1 MITLPGPLS
10 PSQPLTPPDLS
21 ALSDKLPSMNHG
33 AFSPAGGMTSIDFGQ
48 NGNSGTDL
56 NALFGENGGGMQEA
70 LNNEI
75 TQTLSQLISALL
87 TSLMPLLQQLA
98 GQQNQQQSGQPA
110 SGGSGGGM
118 PQNLAAGGDPMQLNS
133 ANGTGQSMPVTAGT
147 SGQTPLSAGGQN
159 GAPGATAT
167 TGGTGQSAAPSA
179 TSGQSVTPSGSSG
192 LHLPEALKPYE
203 GAIQNAA
210 AKTGVPGEVLAA
222 QIWQESR
229 GSLGASTV
237 NGGNGLQDSG
247 LMQVNSNTF
256 ADLQRK
262 NPDLLGP
269 NANANNPADNIMA
282 GALYMKEQLNDFGG
296 NMGAALR
303 AYNSGPLNVNVD
315 NLNDISKTGTG
326 DATYVDKVMNF
337 SSIISSGQG
346 QLPA

>member
-1 MITLPGPLS
+1 MITLPGLTGPTQPLS
-10 PSQPLTPPDLS
+10 PLDLS
-21 ALSDKLPSMNHG
+21 GLSEKNASLNSG
-33 AFSPAGGMTSIDFGQ
+33 AFTPSGGMTSIDFGQ
-48 NGNSGTDL
+48 NGSSGTDL
-56 NALFGENGGGMQEA
+56 SALFNQDGGTTQEA

-75 TQTLSQLISALL
+75 AQTLTQLISALL
-87 TSLMPLLQQLA
+87 TSLMPLLQQLV
-98 GQQNQQQSGQPA
+98 GQQNGQQSGQPT
-110 SGGSGGGM
+110 SGGGGSGGM
-118 PQNLAAGGDPMQLNS
+118 PQNLFADGGAAPGAGGV
-133 ANGTGQSMPVTAGT
+133 A
-147 SGQTPLSAGGQN
+147 GQTPSAPISGAPVGDMGNVGGQN
-159 GAPGATAT
+159 GAPTGTA
-167 TGGTGQSAAPSA
+167 A
-179 TSGQSVTPSGSSG
+179 SGQSVTGTGGSG
-192 LHLPEALKPYE
+192 LHLPAALKPYE

-229 GSLGASTV
+229 GNLGAATV

-262 NPDLLGP
+262 NPDLLA
-269 NANANNPADNIMA
+269 ANANPNNPQDNIMA
-282 GALYMKEQLNDFGG
+282 GALYMKEQLGAFNG

-303 AYNSGPLNVNVD
+303 AYNSGPLNVNVN

>member
-1 MITLPGPLS
+1 MITLPGLSGPTQPLS
-10 PSQPLTPPDLS
+10 PPDLS
-21 ALSDKLPSMNHG
+21 GLSEKTSLLNSG
-33 AFSPAGGMTSIDFGQ
+33 TFSPTGGMNSIDFSQSGS
-48 NGNSGTDL
+48 SGTDL
-56 NALFGENGGGMQEA
+56 NALFGQNGGSTQEA

-75 TQTLSQLISALL
+75 AQTLTQLIGALL
-87 TSLMPLLQQLA
+87 NSLMPLLQQLA
-98 GQQNQQQSGQPA
+98 GQQNGQQSGQPV
-110 SGGSGGGM
+110 SGGGSGGGT
-118 PQNLAAGGDPMQLNS
+118 PQDLFNDAGAGGAGTTTPAAGNVADQ
-133 ANGTGQSMPVTAGT
+133 A
-147 SGQTPLSAGGQN
+147 
-159 GAPGATAT
+159 
-167 TGGTGQSAAPSA
+167 TGGGIPSA
-179 TSGQSVTPSGSSG
+179 TGGQSSAPAGTTATSGSGQSVSSAGSSG

-229 GSLGASTV
+229 GNLGATTV

-256 ADLQRK
+256 ADLQSK

-269 NANANNPADNIMA
+269 NANPNNPTDNIMA
-282 GALYMKEQLNDFGG
+282 GALYMKEQLNAFDG

>member
-1 MITLPGPLS
+1 MITLPGALS
-10 PSQPLTPPDLS
+10 PTQTLTPPDLNG
-21 ALSDKLPSMNHG
+21 LSDKLPLMNNG
-33 AFSPAGGMTSIDFGQ
+33 AFSPSGGMTAIDFGQ
-48 NGNSGTDL
+48 SGNSGTDL
-56 NALFGENGGGMQEA
+56 NALFGQNGGATQEA

-75 TQTLSQLISALL
+75 AQTLTQLISALL
-87 TSLMPLLQQLA
+87 NSLMPLLQQLT
-98 GQQNQQQSGQPA
+98 GQQNQQQSGQPT
-110 SGGSGGGM
+110 SGGAGGGM
-118 PQNLAAGGDPMQLNS
+118 PQKLATGGNPAQPIDGSSAGQNAPAPGGNI
-133 ANGTGQSMPVTAGT
+133 A
-147 SGQTPLSAGGQN
+147 SAGGQN
-159 GAPGATAT
+159 GSPAGTAATN
-167 TGGTGQSAAPSA
+167 GTGQSV
-179 TSGQSVTPSGSSG
+179 TQSGASG
-192 LHLPEALKPYE
+192 LHLPDALKPYE

-269 NANANNPADNIMA
+269 NANANNPTDNIMA
-282 GALYMKEQLNDFGG
+282 GALYMKEQLNAFDG

-315 NLNDISKTGTG
+315 NLSDISKTGTG

>member
-1 MITLPGPLS
+1 MITLPGLLGPTQPLS
-10 PSQPLTPPDLS
+10 PPDLS
-21 ALSDKLPSMNHG
+21 GLSEKTSSLNSG
-33 AFSPAGGMTSIDFGQ
+33 AFSPSGGMTSIDFGQ
-48 NGNSGTDL
+48 SGNSGTDL
-56 NALFGENGGGMQEA
+56 NALFGQNGGSTQEA

-75 TQTLSQLISALL
+75 AQTLTQLISALL
-87 TSLMPLLQQLA
+87 NSLMPLLQQLA
-98 GQQNQQQSGQPA
+98 GQQNGQQSGQPV
-110 SGGSGGGM
+110 SGSGGGT
-118 PQNLAAGGDPMQLNS
+118 PQNLFNDAGAGG
-133 ANGTGQSMPVTAGT
+133 AGT
-147 SGQTPLSAGGQN
+147 TTPVAGNVADQ
-159 GAPGATAT
+159 A
-167 TGGTGQSAAPSA
+167 TGGGSIPSA
-179 TSGQSVTPSGSSG
+179 TGGQSSAPAGTTATSGSGQSVSGSGSSG

-229 GSLGASTV
+229 GNLGATTV

-256 ADLQRK
+256 ADLQSK
-262 NPDLLGP
+262 NPELLGP
-269 NANANNPADNIMA
+269 NANPNNPTDNIMA
-282 GALYMKEQLNDFGG
+282 GALYMKEQLNAFDG

-303 AYNSGPLNVNVD
+303 AYNSGPLNVNVN

>member
-21 ALSDKLPSMNHG
+21 TLSDKLPLMNHG
-33 AFSPAGGMTSIDFGQ
+33 AFSPSGGMTSIDFGQ

-56 NALFGENGGGMQEA
+56 SALLGANGGGTQEA

-75 TQTLSQLISALL
+75 TQTLTQLISALL
-87 TSLMPLLQQLA
+87 TSLMPLLQQLT
-98 GQQNQQQSGQPA
+98 GQQNQQQSGQPV
-110 SGGSGGGM
+110 SGGGGAGGGM
-118 PQNLAAGGDPMQLNS
+118 PQNPAAGGDPMQLTS
-133 ANGTGQSMPVTAGT
+133 GNGTGQSMPATAGT
-147 SGQTPLSAGGQN
+147 PGQPQVSAGGQN
-159 GAPGATAT
+159 GAPDATA
-167 TGGTGQSAAPSA
+167 AASG
-179 TSGQSVTPSGSSG
+179 SGQSVTPSGGSG

-262 NPDLLGP
+262 NPELLGP
-269 NANANNPADNIMA
+269 NADANNPTDNIMA